1 MKLLTN
7 EQQKSCQNE
16 KICYN
21 CKEKFEDKYAK
32 DKRNCIA
39 KDHYYHT
46 GNIEALH
53 VAYLM

>member
-1 MKLLTN
+1 MLLTN
-7 EQQKSCQNE
+7 EQPKSCQNA

-53 VAYLM
+53 VAYLI